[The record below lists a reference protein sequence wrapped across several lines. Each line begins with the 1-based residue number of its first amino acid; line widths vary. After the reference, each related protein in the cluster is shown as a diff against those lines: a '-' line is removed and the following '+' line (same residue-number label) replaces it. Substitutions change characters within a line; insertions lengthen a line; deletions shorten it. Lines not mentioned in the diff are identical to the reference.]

1 MPNTTPQASSNAGTP
16 QAGAGAGAGA
26 AGAAA
31 AASGAAGASGDRRE
45 NAKVTPLDRNARWV
59 AEVQPADA
67 LTRDQ
72 RLPDSPPLGLWGSAW
87 QQLKRR
93 PLFWI
98 SVAIILVV
106 LAIALFPGLFTQVDP
121 RAARL
126 EDSLAPARE
135 DHPFGFTQQGYDVY
149 ARTIYGARASVITG
163 LLTTIFVTILG
174 VALGSI
180 AGYLGGW
187 VDSVISR
194 LTDIFFAIP
203 LLLAGIV
210 LMQMF
215 SVRNVWTVVFVLSA
229 FGWPQMARV
238 TRSAVLTAKNN
249 EYVAAS
255 RALGMGKFAILWLHI
270 LPNCLAPIIVMA
282 TTSLGIYI
290 VAEATLS
297 YLGIGLPPTTVSWG
311 NDISTAQSTLRV
323 AASNLFYPAGALAL
337 TVLGFILLGDT
348 LKDALDP
355 KERKR

>member
-1 MPNTTPQASSNAGTP
+1 
-16 QAGAGAGAGA
+16 
-26 AGAAA
+26 
-31 AASGAAGASGDRRE
+31 
-45 NAKVTPLDRNARWV
+45 
-59 AEVQPADA
+59 VQPDDA
-67 LTRDQ
+67 LSRDQ
-72 RLPDSPPLGLWGSAW
+72 RLPDSAPAGLWGTAW
-87 QQLKRR
+87 KDLRVR
-93 PLFWI
+93 PMFWI
-98 SVAIILVV
+98 SVAIIALVV
-106 LAIALFPGLFTQVDP
+106 VVALFPGLFTSVDP

-126 EDSLAPARE
+126 EDSLAPARGG
-135 DHPFGFTQQGYDVY
+135 HPFGFTQQGYDVY
-149 ARTIYGARASVITG
+149 ARTIFGARASVITG
-163 LLTTIFVTILG
+163 ILTTIAVTILG
-174 VALGSI
+174 VLFGSVS
-180 AGYLGGW
+180 GYLGGW
-187 VDSVISR
+187 VDSLISR

-215 SVRNVWTVVFVLSA
+215 SVRNVFTVVLVLSA

-255 RALGMGKFAILWLHI
+255 RALGMSKANILLRHI

-311 NDISTAQSTLRV
+311 NDISTAQATLRV
-323 AASNLFYPAGALAL
+323 APTNLFYPAGALAL

-355 KERKR
+355 KERK

>member
-1 MPNTTPQASSNAGTP
+1 MPNTPGNSSADSP
-16 QAGAGAGAGA
+16 RA
-26 AGAAA
+26 AR
-31 AASGAAGASGDRRE
+31 SRTE
-45 NAKVTPLDRNARWV
+45 RWV
-59 AEVQPADA
+59 AEVQPEDA

-72 RLPDSPPLGLWGSAW
+72 KLPDTPPAGLWGTAW
-87 QQLKRR
+87 KGLRVR

-98 SVAIILVV
+98 SVAIIVV
-106 LAIALFPGLFTQVDP
+106 VVAIALFPGLFANVDP

-126 EDSLAPARE
+126 QDSLAPARSG
-135 DHPFGFTQQGYDVY
+135 HPFGFTQQGYDVY
-149 ARTIYGARASVITG
+149 SRTIFGAAASVLTG
-163 LLTTIFVTILG
+163 LMTTIAVTVLG
-174 VALGSI
+174 VFFGSI
-180 AGYLGGW
+180 SGYLGGW
-187 VDSVISR
+187 VDNVISR
-194 LTDIFFAIP
+194 FTDIFFAIP

-215 SVRNVWTVVFVLSA
+215 SVRNVWTVVFVLSV

-255 RALGMGKFAILWLHI
+255 RALGMSKAMILWRHI

-323 AASNLFYPAGALAL
+323 APTNLFYPAGALAL

>member
-1 MPNTTPQASSNAGTP
+1 MPDSTKTPSP
-16 QAGAGAGAGA
+16 QTRN
-26 AGAAA
+26 
-31 AASGAAGASGDRRE
+31 DLP
-45 NAKVTPLDRNARWV
+45 TPLDRSKHWV
-59 AEVQPADA
+59 ADVQPDDA
-67 LTRDQ
+67 LSRDQ
-72 RLPDSPPLGLWGSAW
+72 RLPDSAPAGLWGTAW
-87 QQLKRR
+87 KDLRVR
-93 PLFWI
+93 PMFWI
-98 SVAIILVV
+98 SVAIIALVV
-106 LAIALFPGLFTQVDP
+106 VVALFPGLFTSVDP

-126 EDSLAPARE
+126 EDSLAPARGG
-135 DHPFGFTQQGYDVY
+135 HPFGFTQQGYDVY
-149 ARTIYGARASVITG
+149 ARTIFGARASVITG
-163 LLTTIFVTILG
+163 ILTTIAVTILG
-174 VALGSI
+174 VLFGSVS
-180 AGYLGGW
+180 GYLGGW
-187 VDSVISR
+187 VDSLISR

-215 SVRNVWTVVFVLSA
+215 SVRNVFTVVLVLSA

-255 RALGMGKFAILWLHI
+255 RALGMSKANILLRHI

-311 NDISTAQSTLRV
+311 NDISTAQATLRV
-323 AASNLFYPAGALAL
+323 APTNLFYPAGALAL

-355 KERKR
+355 KERK